1 MVNICSPTSYKGEGQ
16 TRVSSASLPT
26 PQLTCKEDPATLDG
40 ALVVCC
46 DGAALCCHLRVAA
59 AAAKSLQS
67 CRTLRDPRDLRV
79 EEPFKTQPV
88 SE

>member
-1 MVNICSPTSYKGEGQ
+1 M
-16 TRVSSASLPT
+16 SSASLPS
-26 PQLTCKEDPATLDG
+26 PQLTGQEDPATLDG

-46 DGAALCCHLRVAA
+46 DGAALCCHLRV
-59 AAAKSLQS
+59 
-67 CRTLRDPRDLRV
+67 

>member
-1 MVNICSPTSYKGEGQ
+1 M
-16 TRVSSASLPT
+16 SSASLPS

-46 DGAALCCHLRVAA
+46 DGAALCCHLRV
-59 AAAKSLQS
+59 
-67 CRTLRDPRDLRV
+67 